1 VITVTRDIRIPEGEL
16 RFAYTRSS
24 GPGGQKVNK
33 ASTAVQLRFDVEGS
47 PSLPERVRRRLVRLA
62 GSRLTAGGELLIEA
76 RRFRTR
82 ERNRLDALARLTALI
97 RKAAQRPKP
106 RRPTKPSKASKRAR
120 LESKL
125 RRGRTKELRRR
136 PADHNS

>member
-47 PSLPERVRRRLVRLA
+47 PSLPERVRRRLVRLT

-97 RKAAQRPKP
+97 RKAAQRPKT

-136 PADHNS
+136 PADHT

>member
-1 VITVTRDIRIPEGEL
+1 MITVTRDIRIPEGEI
-16 RFAYTRSS
+16 RFTYTRSS

-33 ASTAVQLRFDVEGS
+33 AATAVQLRFDVEGS

-82 ERNRLDALARLTALI
+82 ERNRLDALTRLTTLV
-97 RKAAQRPKP
+97 RKAAQRPKA

-125 RRGRTKELRRR
+125 HRGRTKDLRRR
-136 PADHNS
+136 PGDHDF